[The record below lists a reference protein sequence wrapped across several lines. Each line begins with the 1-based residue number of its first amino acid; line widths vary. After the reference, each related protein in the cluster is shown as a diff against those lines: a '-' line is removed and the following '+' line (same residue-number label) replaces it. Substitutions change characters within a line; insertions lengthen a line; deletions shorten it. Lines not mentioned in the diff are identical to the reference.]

1 MALTRYNSDLRVDR
15 LGKNLILYLELS
27 KI

>member
-1 MALTRYNSDLRVDR
+1 MGLTRYNSDLRVDR
-15 LGKNLILYLELS
+15 LGKNLILYLGLS

>member
-1 MALTRYNSDLRVDR
+1 MALTRYNSDLRGDR